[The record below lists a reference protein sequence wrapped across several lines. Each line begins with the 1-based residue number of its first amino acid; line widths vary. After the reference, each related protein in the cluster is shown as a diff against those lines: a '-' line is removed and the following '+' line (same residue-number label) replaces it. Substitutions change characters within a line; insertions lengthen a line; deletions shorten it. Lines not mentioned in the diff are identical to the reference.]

1 MDIGCYFQRTNP
13 VIMELLTS
21 ENSPPNATQI
31 LKSLSENVVH
41 AKFLIG
47 KCSNQVLS
55 VPDIEVSSIIEQ
67 LTGVIRKI
75 GERLNLIPS
84 SVFADQEYAEIAVRS
99 ISSEMKDVH
108 FEISHN
114 QIQVSEAKKSLH
126 FPPVELAVL
135 KSESTESDLYTVD
148 QVSTKISQS
157 FDMPHTI
164 NFLSGSDYLG
174 QGNHDRSSSELSKT
188 IPPLA
193 EYMEPLYKTFF
204 CPLTKDIMNDPVT
217 VASGVTYERRAIT
230 EWFKKLGDAAEDVV
244 CPTTGE
250 KLVTTDLNTNI
261 ALKTT
266 IQEWTERNEAA
277 RIRVARETLSLCSS
291 DIMIIEAL
299 KDLQYLCRKKPYTKV
314 QVRTTGVLPLVC
326 QLIIY
331 KDKKVRCMILATLQL
346 LAENDDEAKDMI
358 AKTKTITI
366 IITMLSSNH
375 LPERHAALSL
385 LLELSTSELLCEK
398 IGSIAGAILMLIT
411 IRYNQSFDAF
421 TAESANKILRNL
433 EKSPKNIKCMA
444 ENGLLEPLL
453 NHLIDGSEDMQ
464 MQMGAYL
471 GVIVLRHDSETYV
484 AERASPTLIKMVQ
497 SEKSLT
503 RKVAFNGL
511 AKFSSYQRNSN
522 TLVEAGIVPIMIE
535 EMFTRKVDSG
545 ILDSKKE
552 SVTIL
557 ANLLDSGIL
566 LENIKV
572 NTHGHTMT
580 SHYVV
585 YNLIQLLRNSTS
597 DEMSINLIKIF
608 HCLIKYP
615 KSTSTVVSAIK
626 ETEASYTLFEFLDSP
641 FEELGIETL
650 KLLLTLTTYMGHT
663 LADRLCNT
671 KGQPAN
677 LIKIPPE
684 TTQLTEK
691 FAIAAKFLATLPHQ
705 NLPLNLAL
713 LYTGRIPAVIQTI
726 NEIQISGTRTS
737 RFTNLYLEGLVGIL
751 VRFTTTLY
759 ERQILQLASS
769 CNFTLVLTQLLMRGT
784 SDEVQRLSAIGLE
797 KLSVQSITLSKPPQI
812 KRTKFM
818 KLFYIPRLLLFL
830 TKQKQKKIQVCS
842 VHKGVCSSE
851 TTFCLVDAKAVERL
865 LACLYHENGEVVEAA
880 LSAITTL
887 LDDKVDVEM
896 SVNMLNEMNIVKHVL
911 SVLKEQKQQE
921 GLWQKSFLIIEKF
934 LMKGGNRSNS
944 DISQDRFLPSTLV
957 NAFHHGDEL
966 TRQMAE
972 KILRHM
978 KKIPY
983 YSSEFV

>member
-1 MDIGCYFQRTNP
+1 MNIGCYFQRTNP

-21 ENSPPNATQI
+21 DYSPPNATQI
-31 LKSLSENVVH
+31 LKSLSEKVVH

-47 KCSNQVLS
+47 KCSNQVSS
-55 VPDIEVSSIIEQ
+55 VPDPEVSSIIEQ
-67 LTGVIRKI
+67 LIGVIRNI
-75 GERLNLIPS
+75 GESLNLIPS

-99 ISSEMKDVH
+99 ISREMKDAH

-114 QIQVSEAKKSLH
+114 QIQVSEAKKSQLQ
-126 FPPVELAVL
+126 FPPFELAVL
-135 KSESTESDLYTVD
+135 KLESTETDLYTVD
-148 QVSTKISQS
+148 QVSTEVSQS
-157 FDMPHTI
+157 FDMPNTI
-164 NFLSGSDYLG
+164 NFLSGRDYSG
-174 QGNHDRSSSELSKT
+174 QRNHDSSSSESSKT
-188 IPPLA
+188 TPRLD
-193 EYMEPLYKTFF
+193 EYMEPLYETFF

-217 VASGVTYERRAIT
+217 VANGVTYERRAIT
-230 EWFKKLGDAAEDVV
+230 EWFKKLGDTAEDVV

-277 RIRVARETLSLCSS
+277 RIKVARGSFV
-291 DIMIIEAL
+291 I
-299 KDLQYLCRKKPYTKV
+299 YLCRKKTYTKV
-314 QVRTTGVLPLVC
+314 QVRKIGVLPLLS
-326 QLIIY
+326 QLIIH
-331 KDKKVRCMILATLQL
+331 KDKKVRCMTLATLQL
-346 LAENDDEAKDMI
+346 LVENDDEAKDMI
-358 AKTKTITI
+358 AKKKTITI

-375 LPERHAALSL
+375 LPERH
-385 LLELSTSELLCEK
+385 K

-411 IRYNQSFDAF
+411 IKFNQSLDAF

-471 GVIVLRHDSETYV
+471 GVIVLGHDSETYV
-484 AERASPTLIKMVQ
+484 AERASSTLIKMVQ

-511 AKFSSYQRNSN
+511 AKISSYQRNSN

-535 EMFTRKVDSG
+535 EMFTRKIDSG
-545 ILDSKKE
+545 RLNSKKE
-552 SVTIL
+552 SVAIL

-580 SHYVV
+580 SHYF
-585 YNLIQLLRNSTS
+585 
-597 DEMSINLIKIF
+597 IF

-626 ETEASYTLFEFLDSP
+626 ETDASYTLIEFLDSP
-641 FEELGIETL
+641 SEELGIETL

-671 KGQPAN
+671 KDQPEN

-684 TTQLTEK
+684 TAQLTEK
-691 FAIAAKFLATLPHQ
+691 IVIAAKFLALLPHQ

-713 LYTGRIPAVIQTI
+713 LYTGRIPAVIQII

-851 TTFCLVDAKAVERL
+851 TTFCLVDANAVERL

-966 TRQMAE
+966 TKQMAE

>member
-13 VIMELLTS
+13 IIMELLTS
-21 ENSPPNATQI
+21 DYSPPNATQI
-31 LKSLSENVVH
+31 LKSLSEKVVH

-47 KCSNQVLS
+47 KCSNQVSS
-55 VPDIEVSSIIEQ
+55 VPDPEVSSIIEQ
-67 LTGVIRKI
+67 LTGVIRNI
-75 GERLNLIPS
+75 GESLNLIPS

-99 ISSEMKDVH
+99 ISREMKDAL

-114 QIQVSEAKKSLH
+114 QIQVSEAKKSQLQ
-126 FPPVELAVL
+126 FPPFELAVL
-135 KSESTESDLYTVD
+135 KLESTETDLYTVD
-148 QVSTKISQS
+148 QVSTEVSQS
-157 FDMPHTI
+157 FDMPNTI
-164 NFLSGSDYLG
+164 NFLSGRDYSG
-174 QGNHDRSSSELSKT
+174 QRNHDSSSSESSKT
-188 IPPLA
+188 IPRLA
-193 EYMEPLYKTFF
+193 EYMEPLYETFF
-204 CPLTKDIMNDPVT
+204 CPLTIDIMNDPVT
-217 VASGVTYERRAIT
+217 VANGVTYERRATT
-230 EWFKKLGDAAEDVV
+230 EWFKKLGDTAEDVV
-244 CPTTGE
+244 YPTTGE

-277 RIRVARETLSLCSS
+277 RIKVARAALSLCSS

-299 KDLQYLCRKKPYTKV
+299 KDLQYLCRKKTYTKV
-314 QVRTTGVLPLVC
+314 QVRKIGVLPLLS
-326 QLIIY
+326 QLIIH
-331 KDKKVRCMILATLQL
+331 KDKKVRCMTLATLQL
-346 LAENDDEAKDMI
+346 LVENDDEAKDMI
-358 AKTKTITI
+358 AKKKTITI

-375 LPERHAALSL
+375 LPERHASLSL
-385 LLELSTSELLCEK
+385 LLELSTSELLCRK
-398 IGSIAGAILMLIT
+398 LSL
-411 IRYNQSFDAF
+411 DAF

-471 GVIVLRHDSETYV
+471 GVIVLGHDSETYV
-484 AERASPTLIKMVQ
+484 AERASSTLIKMVQ

-511 AKFSSYQRNSN
+511 AKISSYQRNSN
-522 TLVEAGIVPIMIE
+522 THVEAAI
-535 EMFTRKVDSG
+535 
-545 ILDSKKE
+545 KE
-552 SVTIL
+552 SVAIL

-580 SHYVV
+580 SHYFV
-585 YNLIQLLRNSTS
+585 YNLIELLRNLTS
-597 DEMSINLIKIF
+597 DEVCINLIKIF

-626 ETEASYTLFEFLDSP
+626 ETDASYTLIEFLDSP
-641 FEELGIETL
+641 SEELGIETL

-671 KGQPAN
+671 KGQPEN

-684 TTQLTEK
+684 TAQLTEK
-691 FAIAAKFLATLPHQ
+691 IVIAAKFLALLPHK

-713 LYTGRIPAVIQTI
+713 LYTGRIPAVIQII

-851 TTFCLVDAKAVERL
+851 TTFCLVDANAVERL
-865 LACLYHENGEVVEAA
+865 LACLYHEKGEVVEAA

-966 TRQMAE
+966 TKQMAE

-978 KKIPY
+978 KKLPY

>member
-13 VIMELLTS
+13 IIMELLTS
-21 ENSPPNATQI
+21 DYSPPNATQI
-31 LKSLSENVVH
+31 LKSHSEKVVH

-47 KCSNQVLS
+47 KCSNQVSS
-55 VPDIEVSSIIEQ
+55 VPDPEVSSIIEQ
-67 LTGVIRKI
+67 LTGVIRNI
-75 GERLNLIPS
+75 GESLNLIPS

-99 ISSEMKDVH
+99 ISREMKDAL

-114 QIQVSEAKKSLH
+114 QIQVSEAKKSQLQ
-126 FPPVELAVL
+126 FPPFELAVL
-135 KSESTESDLYTVD
+135 KLESTETDLYTVD
-148 QVSTKISQS
+148 QVSTEVSQS
-157 FDMPHTI
+157 FDMPNTI
-164 NFLSGSDYLG
+164 NFLSGRDYSG
-174 QGNHDRSSSELSKT
+174 QRNHDSSSSESSKT
-188 IPPLA
+188 IPRLA
-193 EYMEPLYKTFF
+193 EYVEPLYQTFF

-217 VASGVTYERRAIT
+217 VANGVTYERRAIT
-230 EWFKKLGDAAEDVV
+230 EWFKKLGDTAEDVV
-244 CPTTGE
+244 YPTTGE
-250 KLVTTDLNTNI
+250 KLVTMDLNTNI

-277 RIRVARETLSLCSS
+277 RIKVARAALSLCSS

-299 KDLQYLCRKKPYTKV
+299 KDLQYLCRKKTYTKV
-314 QVRTTGVLPLVC
+314 QVRKIGVLPLLS
-326 QLIIY
+326 QLIIH
-331 KDKKVRCMILATLQL
+331 KDKKVRCMTLATLQL
-346 LAENDDEAKDMI
+346 LVENDDEAKDMI
-358 AKTKTITI
+358 AKKKTITI

-375 LPERHAALSL
+375 LPERHASLSL

-411 IRYNQSFDAF
+411 IKFNQSLDAF

-471 GVIVLRHDSETYV
+471 GVIVLGHDSETYV
-484 AERASPTLIKMVQ
+484 AERASSTLIKMVQ

-511 AKFSSYQRNSN
+511 AKISSYQRNSN
-522 TLVEAGIVPIMIE
+522 TLVEAAI
-535 EMFTRKVDSG
+535 
-545 ILDSKKE
+545 KE
-552 SVTIL
+552 SVAIL

-580 SHYVV
+580 SHYFV
-585 YNLIQLLRNSTS
+585 YNLIELLRNLTS
-597 DEMSINLIKIF
+597 DE
-608 HCLIKYP
+608 
-615 KSTSTVVSAIK
+615 V
-626 ETEASYTLFEFLDSP
+626 YTLIEFLDSP
-641 FEELGIETL
+641 SEELGIETL

-671 KGQPAN
+671 KGQPEN

-684 TTQLTEK
+684 TAQLTEK
-691 FAIAAKFLATLPHQ
+691 IVIAAKFLALLPHK

-713 LYTGRIPAVIQTI
+713 LYTGRIPAVIQII

-797 KLSVQSITLSKPPQI
+797 KLSVQSITPSKPPQI
-812 KRTKFM
+812 NRTKFM

-842 VHKGVCSSE
+842 VHKRVCSSE
-851 TTFCLVDAKAVERL
+851 TTFCLVDANAVERL
-865 LACLYHENGEVVEAA
+865 LASA

-966 TRQMAE
+966 TDSFIFFHG
-972 KILRHM
+972 KLSKSRH
-978 KKIPY
+978 KFCNFKLPL
-983 YSSEFV
+983 

>member
-1 MDIGCYFQRTNP
+1 M
-13 VIMELLTS
+13 
-21 ENSPPNATQI
+21 PN
-31 LKSLSENVVH
+31 
-41 AKFLIG
+41 
-47 KCSNQVLS
+47 
-55 VPDIEVSSIIEQ
+55 
-67 LTGVIRKI
+67 
-75 GERLNLIPS
+75 
-84 SVFADQEYAEIAVRS
+84 
-99 ISSEMKDVH
+99 
-108 FEISHN
+108 
-114 QIQVSEAKKSLH
+114 
-126 FPPVELAVL
+126 
-135 KSESTESDLYTVD
+135 
-148 QVSTKISQS
+148 
-157 FDMPHTI
+157 TI
-164 NFLSGSDYLG
+164 NFLSGRDYSG
-174 QGNHDRSSSELSKT
+174 QRNHDSSSSESSKT
-188 IPPLA
+188 TPRLD
-193 EYMEPLYKTFF
+193 EYMEPLYETFF

-217 VASGVTYERRAIT
+217 VANGVTYERRA
-230 EWFKKLGDAAEDVV
+230 KQKDVV

-277 RIRVARETLSLCSS
+277 RIKVARAALSLCSS

-299 KDLQYLCRKKPYTKV
+299 KDLQYLCRKKTYTKV
-314 QVRTTGVLPLVC
+314 QVRKIGVLPLLS
-326 QLIIY
+326 QLIIH
-331 KDKKVRCMILATLQL
+331 KDKKVRCMTLATLQL
-346 LAENDDEAKDMI
+346 LVENDDEAKDMI
-358 AKTKTITI
+358 AKKKTITI

-375 LPERHAALSL
+375 LPERHASLSL

-411 IRYNQSFDAF
+411 IKFNQSLDAF

-471 GVIVLRHDSETYV
+471 GVIVLGHDSETYV
-484 AERASPTLIKMVQ
+484 AERASSTLIKMVQ

-511 AKFSSYQRNSN
+511 AKISSYQRNSN

-535 EMFTRKVDSG
+535 EMFTRKIDSG
-545 ILDSKKE
+545 RLNSKKE
-552 SVTIL
+552 SVAIL

-566 LENIKV
+566 FENIKV

-580 SHYVV
+580 SHYFV
-585 YNLIQLLRNSTS
+585 YNLIELLRNSTS
-597 DEMSINLIKIF
+597 DEVCINLIKIF

-615 KSTSTVVSAIK
+615 KSTSTVLHLI
-626 ETEASYTLFEFLDSP
+626 EFLDSP
-641 FEELGIETL
+641 SEELGIETL

-671 KGQPAN
+671 KDQPEN

-684 TTQLTEK
+684 TAQLTEK
-691 FAIAAKFLATLPHQ
+691 IVIAAKFLALLPHQ

-713 LYTGRIPAVIQTI
+713 LYTGRIPAVIQII

-769 CNFTLVLTQLLMRGT
+769 CNITLVLTQLLMRGT

-851 TTFCLVDAKAVERL
+851 TTFCLVDANAVERL

-966 TRQMAE
+966 TKQMAE

-978 KKIPY
+978 KKITY

>member
-1 MDIGCYFQRTNP
+1 
-13 VIMELLTS
+13 MELVTT
-21 ENSPPNATQI
+21 ENSPPNATHII
-31 LKSLSENVVH
+31 LQSLTENVVH
-41 AKFLIG
+41 AKCLIG
-47 KCSNQVLS
+47 KCSNEVLS
-55 VPDIEVSSIIEQ
+55 VPDTEVGSILEQ
-67 LTGVIRKI
+67 LSGVIRKI
-75 GERLNLIPS
+75 GETLNLIPS
-84 SVFADQEYAEIAVRS
+84 SAFADQEYAEIAVRS
-99 ISSEMKDVH
+99 ISSEMKDVQ
-108 FEISHN
+108 FETRQN
-114 QIQVSEAKKSLH
+114 QIQVSEANKSQLQ
-126 FPPVELAVL
+126 FPPFELAVL
-135 KSESTESDLYTVD
+135 ESESAETDLYTVD
-148 QVSTKISQS
+148 QVSKDISQS
-157 FDMPHTI
+157 FDMPDTI
-164 NFLSGSDYLG
+164 NFCSGRDYSG
-174 QGNHDRSSSELSKT
+174 QGNHDSSSSEILKT
-188 IPPLA
+188 IPRLA
-193 EYMEPLYKTFF
+193 EYVEPLYKTFF
-204 CPLTKDIMNDPVT
+204 CPLTKNIMNDPVT

-230 EWFKKLGDAAEDVV
+230 GWFKKLGDTAEDVI
-244 CPTTGE
+244 CPTTGK
-250 KLVTTDLNTNI
+250 KLATRDLNTNI

-266 IQEWTERNEAA
+266 IQEWAERNDAA
-277 RIRVARETLSLCSS
+277 RIKVARAALSLCSS
-291 DIMIIEAL
+291 DIMILEAL
-299 KDLQYLCRKKPYTKV
+299 KDLQYLCRKKPHTKV
-314 QVRTTGVLPLVC
+314 LVRTIGVLPLLS

-331 KDKKVRCMILATLQL
+331 KDKKVRCMTLATLQL

-375 LPERHAALSL
+375 LPERHAALLL

-411 IRYNQSFDAF
+411 IKYNQSFDAF

-433 EKSPKNIKCMA
+433 EKSSKNIKCMA

-453 NHLIDGSEDMQ
+453 NHLIDGPEDMQ
-464 MQMGAYL
+464 TQMGAYL
-471 GVIVLRHDSETYV
+471 EVIVFRHDSEAYV

-511 AKFSSYQRNSN
+511 AKISSYQRNSN
-522 TLVEAGIVPIMIE
+522 TLVDAGIVPIIIE
-535 EMFTRKVDSG
+535 EMFTRKIDSG
-545 ILDSKKE
+545 RLNSKTQ
-552 SVTIL
+552 SVEIL
-557 ANLLDSGIL
+557 ANLLDSDIL

-597 DEMSINLIKIF
+597 DEMSTNLIKIF
-608 HCLIKYP
+608 HCLLKYP
-615 KSTSTVVSAIK
+615 KSTSTVVSAVK
-626 ETEASYTLFEFLDSP
+626 EMEASYTLIEFIDSP
-641 FEELGIETL
+641 LEELGIETL
-650 KLLLTLTTYMGHT
+650 KLLLTLTTYMGHI
-663 LADRLCNT
+663 LADKLCNT
-671 KGQPAN
+671 TGQPEN
-677 LIKIPPE
+677 LIKFPHE
-684 TTQLTEK
+684 TTQLSEK
-691 FAIAAKFLATLPHQ
+691 FAIAAKFLAMLPHQ

-726 NEIQISGTRTS
+726 NDIQVSVTRTG

-759 ERQILQLASS
+759 ERQILQLASG
-769 CNFTLVLTQLLMRGT
+769 CNFTLVFTQLLMRAT

-812 KRTKFM
+812 KRVKFM

-842 VHKGVCSSE
+842 VHKGVCSSD

-880 LSAITTL
+880 LSAISTL

-896 SVNMLNEMNIVKHVL
+896 SVNMLNEMNIIHHVL
-911 SVLKEQKQQE
+911 NVLKEQKQQE
-921 GLWQKSFLIIEKF
+921 GLWQKSFWIIERF
-934 LMKGGNRSNS
+934 LMKGGNRSSS
-944 DISQDRFLPSTLV
+944 DISKDRFLPSTLV

-983 YSSEFV
+983 NSSEFV